1 MDRGQSK
8 EKIRQQIE
16 KTVSDVNILN
26 EEDTQVL
33 FVTREEELDN
43 LDIEGDDFIIYLS
56 IKMNLNDV
64 KTTKIIEPRVC
75 NMKKPFVNLK
85 DCSTSQRLVK
95 QNTFSP
101 EKKRTIISKKSIIT
115 NGTKIEKKTNTFE
128 DSDSLSGS
136 STDTDDLELD
146 FSSLR

>member
-1 MDRGQSK
+1 MDCGKSK

-16 KTVSDVNILN
+16 KTVSNVNILN

-43 LDIEGDDFIIYLS
+43 LDIEEDDFIIYLS
-56 IKMNLNDV
+56 IKMKLNDE
-64 KTTKIIEPRVC
+64 KTTKIIEPKVC
-75 NMKKPFVNLK
+75 NMKKPLK
-85 DCSTSQRLVK
+85 DCSRSQVK

-101 EKKRTIISKKSIIT
+101 EKKRTIISKKSIT
-115 NGTKIEKKTNTFE
+115 NGTKMEKKTNTFE

>member
-1 MDRGQSK
+1 MDRGKSK

-16 KTVSDVNILN
+16 KTVSNVNILN

-43 LDIEGDDFIIYLS
+43 LDIEEDDFIIYLS
-56 IKMNLNDV
+56 IKMKLNDE
-64 KTTKIIEPRVC
+64 KTTKIIEPKVC
-75 NMKKPFVNLK
+75 NMKKPLK
-85 DCSTSQRLVK
+85 DCSRSQGLVK

-115 NGTKIEKKTNTFE
+115 NGTKMEKKTNTFE

-146 FSSLR
+146 FTSLR